1 MKIPYG
7 RQFIDN
13 RDILN
18 VASALKKNLITQ
30 GPLIEKF
37 ENQICKIV
45 KSKYA
50 IALSSCSAGLHIALG
65 ALKKNQKMREIVT
78 SPISFVST
86 ANAIIHN
93 KYKPISL
100 TLKKILL
107 IWMLLFK

>member
-18 VASALKKNLITQ
+18 VASALKKEFITQ

-65 ALKKNQKMREIVT
+65 ALKK
-78 SPISFVST
+78 
-86 ANAIIHN
+86 
-93 KYKPISL
+93 
-100 TLKKILL
+100 
-107 IWMLLFK
+107 